1 MHRSRKM
8 LLLFVAFA
16 LEVNAL
22 AVHARSDD
30 ACRPIPVGVDALGEP
45 SLVLRNSSQDPVT
58 LALSFRPSSNP
69 ASAQSCGRLSLAAG
83 HDTGVRSLASLCP
96 GLPSAQVG
104 VLNACVVRTR
114 TAPRLPTGDLGSDL
128 LTQALPVAGR

>member
-16 LEVNAL
+16 LEVNAP
-22 AVHARSDD
+22 AVHARSGD

-45 SLVLRNSSQDPVT
+45 SLVLR
-58 LALSFRPSSNP
+58 
-69 ASAQSCGRLSLAAG
+69 
-83 HDTGVRSLASLCP
+83 
-96 GLPSAQVG
+96 VG

-114 TAPRLPTGDLGSDL
+114 TAPRLPTGDRQGLGE
-128 LTQALPVAGR
+128 QVGAEVAGR